1 MFLRVAAKRQT
12 HCAPLAGA
20 IIAPQFSAFL
30 SAPSASATSSSAA
43 LLAPAVA
50 CRPPTS
56 EDHAA
61 VSNWGLCSV
70 NDGAGAFPVKG
81 PRQPAG
87 WRGFS
92 ASASAAASL
101 TGSPAG
107 APNAAPAAS
116 EGDVPRVKLLI
127 GGKLVDSTSDHHVP
141 VINPATQE
149 VLAHLPLAT
158 RGEFSAAVRAAA
170 DAFPAW
176 RATPLPVR
184 ARVMLKLQELIR
196 REMDRLALSVTTE
209 QGKTLADARG
219 DVFRGLEVVEQACA
233 MGTMQMGELLENVSA
248 GVDTYSI
255 RQPLGVC
262 AGICPFNFPAMIP
275 LWMFPFAV
283 TAGNTFILK
292 PSEKDPG
299 AAMMLAELALEAGLP
314 AGVLNVVHGTHDVVN
329 WMCDEP
335 EIRAISFVGS
345 DKAGR
350 HIYARAASHGKRVQ
364 CNMGAKNHAVVLP
377 DADPQAAVNALV
389 GAAFGAAGQ
398 RCMAIS
404 TAVFVGGS
412 QQWEPLLVEA
422 ATRLRVAVGT
432 DPAADLGPVISK
444 DAKARIHSLVDSGV
458 ADGARLLLDGRNV
471 QVPGF
476 ESGNFVGPTILADVR
491 EGMECYRE
499 EIFGPVLLLMS
510 ADSLDDAIALVNRNP
525 YGNGTAIFTSSG
537 AAARKFQNEIDVG
550 QVGINLPI
558 PVPLPF
564 FSFTGSRASF
574 AGDLNFYGK
583 AGVQFYTY
591 TKTVTAAWK
600 QPSGAES
607 KVAMAFPTSQKV

>member
-12 HCAPLAGA
+12 RCAPLAGA
-20 IIAPQFSAFL
+20 IIAPQLSAFL

-43 LLAPAVA
+43 LLTPAVA
-50 CRPPTS
+50 CRPPIS
-56 EDHAA
+56 EDHAS
-61 VSNWGLCSV
+61 VSNWGFCSV
-70 NDGAGAFPVKG
+70 NDGAGAFPVKV

-92 ASASAAASL
+92 ASASAAASSL

-107 APNAAPAAS
+107 APSAAPAAS

-127 GGKLVDSTSDHHVP
+127 GGKLVDSTSDQHVP

-314 AGVLNVVHGTHDVVN
+314 AGVLNVVHGTHVSGSGGGAQCSHLALEAGLPPGVLNVVHGTHVSGIDGDGGGAGDGDGSNIAADTAVHGLIGRLLTQLTDSAPFPALAHCCAMPRHAMSCYVVMCCRAMPCHALLSQDVVN

-345 DKAGR
+345 DKHLSITSPSPLILSSSLLLSYPRSSSHLLVFTSPWQLCMHLSFVPCPPVQAGR

-412 QQWEPLLVEA
+412 QQ
-422 ATRLRVAVGT
+422 
-432 DPAADLGPVISK
+432 
-444 DAKARIHSLVDSGV
+444 
-458 ADGARLLLDGRNV
+458 
-471 QVPGF
+471 
-476 ESGNFVGPTILADVR
+476 
-491 EGMECYRE
+491 
-499 EIFGPVLLLMS
+499 
-510 ADSLDDAIALVNRNP
+510 
-525 YGNGTAIFTSSG
+525 
-537 AAARKFQNEIDVG
+537 
-550 QVGINLPI
+550 
-558 PVPLPF
+558 
-564 FSFTGSRASF
+564 
-574 AGDLNFYGK
+574 
-583 AGVQFYTY
+583 
-591 TKTVTAAWK
+591 
-600 QPSGAES
+600 
-607 KVAMAFPTSQKV
+607 